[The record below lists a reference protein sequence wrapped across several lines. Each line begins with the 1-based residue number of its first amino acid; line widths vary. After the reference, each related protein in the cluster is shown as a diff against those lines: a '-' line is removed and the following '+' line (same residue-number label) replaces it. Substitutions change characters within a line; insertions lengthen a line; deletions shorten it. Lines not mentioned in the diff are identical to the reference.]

1 MFEKMFKDKE
11 HSLQNDK
18 QLLQNIKEVNK
29 KNNEL
34 SLFLLIHLILKIIYV
49 IIKTL

>member
-1 MFEKMFKDKE
+1 MFEKTFRDE
-11 HSLQNDK
+11 DSLQNDK
-18 QLLQNIKEVNK
+18 QSLQNIKEVNK

-34 SLFLLIHLILKIIYV
+34 ILKIIYV

>member
-1 MFEKMFKDKE
+1 MFEKMFKDKD
-11 HSLQNDK
+11 SLQNDK
-18 QLLQNIKEVNK
+18 QSLQNIKEVNK

-34 SLFLLIHLILKIIYV
+34 ILKIIYV

>member
-1 MFEKMFKDKE
+1 MFEKMFKDKD
-11 HSLQNDK
+11 SLQNDK
-18 QLLQNIKEVNK
+18 QSLQNIKEVNK

>member
-1 MFEKMFKDKE
+1 MFEKMFKDKD
-11 HSLQNDK
+11 SLQNDK
-18 QLLQNIKEVNK
+18 QSLQNIKEVNK

-34 SLFLLIHLILKIIYV
+34 ILKIIYA